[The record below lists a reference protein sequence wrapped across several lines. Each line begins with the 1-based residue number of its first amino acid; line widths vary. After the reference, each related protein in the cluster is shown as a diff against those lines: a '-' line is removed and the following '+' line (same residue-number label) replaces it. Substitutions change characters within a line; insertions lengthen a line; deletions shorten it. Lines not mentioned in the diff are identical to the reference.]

1 MHQVPHKLT
10 ACNTVEWSC
19 CALYTHIFCVRIAST
34 AWMRWVDGGAAMG
47 VHEGGWCL
55 PSISPPVAK
64 TGGAFA
70 STCSPFAFGDFLLM
84 AVNLL
89 LPAKPPSS
97 RRYVTQLCPGGM
109 ARRSD
114 YCVTIRFL
122 IIELLLNQQDF
133 RHRWSDWRLEF
144 EKRKATHTHTHNGR
158 KAGLSCRQ
166 NQMKMVNQKMI

>member
-1 MHQVPHKLT
+1 
-10 ACNTVEWSC
+10 
-19 CALYTHIFCVRIAST
+19 
-34 AWMRWVDGGAAMG
+34 MRWVDGGAAMG

-70 STCSPFAFGDFLLM
+70 STCSPFALGDFLLM

-97 RRYVTQLCPGGM
+97 RSYVTQLCPGGM

-114 YCVTIRFL
+114 YCDDPIFY
-122 IIELLLNQQDF
+122 N
-133 RHRWSDWRLEF
+133 
-144 EKRKATHTHTHNGR
+144 
-158 KAGLSCRQ
+158 
-166 NQMKMVNQKMI
+166 

>member
-1 MHQVPHKLT
+1 
-10 ACNTVEWSC
+10 
-19 CALYTHIFCVRIAST
+19 
-34 AWMRWVDGGAAMG
+34 MG

-109 ARRSD
+109 ARLCCIKVLFSEEYMKYSERHTVLASSLF
-114 YCVTIRFL
+114 TIF
-122 IIELLLNQQDF
+122 IEKNLPNRRILFNF
-133 RHRWSDWRLEF
+133 KF
-144 EKRKATHTHTHNGR
+144 
-158 KAGLSCRQ
+158 
-166 NQMKMVNQKMI
+166 